1 MKLYKTKNR
10 FLIFKMKTS
19 ISLATY
25 EGKKSKMDQ
34 PKNKTAVGT
43 VHLVLV
49 WKKDVNNIIE

>member
-1 MKLYKTKNR
+1 
-10 FLIFKMKTS
+10 MKTS

-34 PKNKTAVGT
+34 PKNKPAVGT
-43 VHLVLV
+43 VHLVLE